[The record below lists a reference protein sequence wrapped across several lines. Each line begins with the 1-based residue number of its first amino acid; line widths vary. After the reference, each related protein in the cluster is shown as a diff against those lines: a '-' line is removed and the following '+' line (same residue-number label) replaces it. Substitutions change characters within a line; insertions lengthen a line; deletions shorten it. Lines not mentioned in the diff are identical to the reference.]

1 MAQWHSEG
9 AVSREVVSGC
19 PWPTQEILPNLDQL
33 PHTFG
38 LRTHGR
44 LTSSELATSWASC
57 RDILS
62 QLLLLLL
69 LLLLLASAAMER
81 CWLVADRGCGGKKGP
96 PVLTQEMR
104 AKAQHATALFRG
116 RGWANVRY
124 LLSWPPR
131 YGTGRDGTWLVGH
144 GGRFHVQAVDKSGV
158 VRRGW
163 AIMQE

>member
-1 MAQWHSEG
+1 MAQWRSEG
-9 AVSREVVSGC
+9 AVSKEVLFGC
-19 PWPTQEILPNLDQL
+19 PWPTQEILPSLDQL

-38 LRTHGR
+38 LRTRGR
-44 LTSSELATSWASC
+44 LTSPELATSWASC
-57 RDILS
+57 RDITS
-62 QLLLLLL
+62 QLL

-116 RGWANVRY
+116 RGRANVRY

-131 YGTGRDGTWLVGH
+131 YGTGRYLVGRPW
-144 GGRFHVQAVDKSGV
+144 GSFSRAGCG
-158 VRRGW
+158 
-163 AIMQE
+163 